1 VIVVITV
8 TDVHKRFG
16 SQPVLS
22 GVNLSVEKGSI
33 VGLLGPNGSGKTTMI
48 RLLNG
53 VIKPEQ
59 GTMEING
66 FSPATDGNMIRQMSG
81 IVTEGAGLYH
91 EMSGIDNLLFFAK
104 IYGVRKARER
114 ADELLKEFD
123 LYDHRDKK
131 AGTYSTGMKKRL
143 ALAKAL
149 LHKPKLLFLDE
160 PTNGLDPDG
169 IRDVLEYLV
178 RLNKKEQTTI
188 MICSHVLKQL
198 EDICHSYVFMENGK
212 VLASGTRQQ
221 LENDFLTNVAL
232 RVETGLKGDGPS
244 YFGHPVERINETTL
258 LFKLPSKSD
267 ISPLLREILKET
279 WIHST
284 IIENISLDSI
294 YFEVR
299 RKNRE

>member
-1 VIVVITV
+1 MITV
-8 TDVHKRFG
+8 TNVYKHFG
-16 SQPVLS
+16 SQSVLS
-22 GVNLSVEKGSI
+22 GMNFSVGKGSI

-66 FSPATDGNMIRQMSG
+66 FSPATDGNVIRQMSG

-91 EMSGIDNLLFFAK
+91 EMSGIDNLLFFSE
-104 IYGVRKARER
+104 IYGVRKGRER
-114 ADELLKEFD
+114 ANELLKEFD
-123 LYDHRDKK
+123 LYDHRRKK
-131 AGTYSTGMKKRL
+131 VGTYSTGMKKRL

-149 LHKPKLLFLDE
+149 LHKPKILFLDE

-169 IRDVLEYLV
+169 IRDVLEYLA
-178 RLNKKEQTTI
+178 RLNKNEETTI
-188 MICSHVLKQL
+188 IICSHVLQQL

-221 LENDFLTNVAL
+221 LEDDFLTNVML
-232 RVETGLKGDGPS
+232 RVETGLKLDDTS
-244 YFGHPVERINETTL
+244 YFGYPVERISETSILFTL
-258 LFKLPSKSD
+258 SSKRE

-284 IIENISLDSI
+284 IIENVSLESI

-299 RKNRE
+299 RRNNE

>member
-1 VIVVITV
+1 MIKVMN
-8 TDVHKRFG
+8 VHKRFG

-22 GVNLSVEKGSI
+22 GVDLSVQKGSI

-66 FSPATDGNMIRQMSG
+66 FSPATDGNLIRQMSG
-81 IVTEGAGLYH
+81 VVTEGAGLYH
-91 EMSGIDNLLFFAK
+91 EMSGIDNLLFFAE
-104 IYGVRKARER
+104 IYGVRKGRER
-114 ADELLKEFD
+114 ANELLKEFD
-123 LYDHRDKK
+123 LYEHRDKK

-149 LHKPKLLFLDE
+149 LHNPTLLFLDE

-169 IRDVLEYLV
+169 IRDVLGYLV
-178 RLNKKEQTTI
+178 RLNQTEQTTI

-198 EDICHSYVFMENGK
+198 EDVCHSYIFMEHGHI
-212 VLASGTRQQ
+212 LASGTQQQ
-221 LENDFLTNVAL
+221 LESEFLTDVIL
-232 RVETGLKGDGPS
+232 KIETGLKWDGAS
-244 YFGHPVERINETTL
+244 YFGYPVERISETSL
-258 LFKLPSKSD
+258 LFTLPSKRE
-267 ISPLLREILKET
+267 ISPLLQEILKET

-284 IIENISLDSI
+284 MIENRSLESI

-299 RKNRE
+299 RRNHE